1 MKETGRYDEGLH
13 MYVEEARSPDPRR
26 LHFMRWLVEHNRFG
40 RPALGPASGEFA
52 DAAVEAIR
60 PSEDSQPAQP

>member
-1 MKETGRYDEGLH
+1 

-40 RPALGPASGEFA
+40 RPAIGPASGEFA
-52 DAAVEAIR
+52 EGAVEAVR